1 MILFGKTVFTYSVV
15 TQRDCIDF
23 SMVNTETNGIRHYE
37 ISSVYNQLDK
47 IISSLMCG
55 DVYWCAYNGRYHD
68 ETILNYCIINY
79 NELKNKSIGDI
90 IFRIDS
96 FADIV
101 HTHPYQDWINYK
113 HAYKFNSFDLA
124 PLFYNK
130 GIVQFEDAV
139 FECLK
144 KVVDSNIKV
153 PKGCFLDRRTYSREL
168 SKSNALIYNELLVE
182 KSTDVFFREFIERE
196 YPIRVM
202 NDNITTIGTKL
213 FKLFYNT
220 KSTFK
225 PIDNRYSSISIN
237 DIIPK
242 SYNFNFAGNNA
253 FLSELR
259 NININPDYVLS
270 VVLPERIATL
280 TSGGLKGFAEKG
292 VFDNKSKHI
301 YYVDFKSAWPSV
313 AINFK
318 ITPDKMSPGAFSYAL
333 ETMLKLRGCNDSG
346 KTYSEQFKLATNSF
360 IGSLMLETS
369 GVHDFKAFMTIKVMS
384 ALETISLIESLG
396 DIDVLQINNDGIV
409 FMSDKTKNAIR
420 LELDEW
426 EEKHNIQLNFKEYKL
441 FCQYSINDWFA
452 VASDL
457 NIITSGFFKYGSSKY
472 PLASAEAAR
481 IAITDNINVDA
492 AMSYIDTSMFE
503 LRRKAPEGKK
513 FILKSP
519 DGQYIDSGRHIS
531 FVFAKKG
538 VDIYLINN
546 DNTEPKLYLKSTTY
560 SRCAYNMI
568 DIMLYTR
575 IAYQLY
581 SELTITQQKLF

>member
-37 ISSVYNQLDK
+37 ISKVYNQLDK

-90 IFRIDS
+90 IFQIDS
-96 FADIV
+96 FANIV

-130 GIVQFEDAV
+130 GVVQFRDAV
-139 FECLK
+139 FEQLGR
-144 KVVDSNIKV
+144 VVDDNLTV
-153 PKGCFLDRRTYSREL
+153 PKGCFSDRRTYSREL
-168 SKSNALIYNELLVE
+168 SKSNALIYNELLE
-182 KSTDVFFREFIERE
+182 AKTADVLFKEFIERE

-202 NDNITTIGTKL
+202 NDNITTIGMKL

-220 KSTFK
+220 KSTFE

-259 NININPDYVLS
+259 NIIINPDYVLS
-270 VVLPERIATL
+270 VVLPGNIATL
-280 TSGGLKGFAEKG
+280 TLGGLKGFAEKG

-313 AINFK
+313 AVNFK
-318 ITPDKMSPGAFSYAL
+318 ITPDKMSPDAFSYAL
-333 ETMLKLRGCNDSG
+333 ETMLKLRDCNDSG
-346 KTYSEQFKLATNSF
+346 KTYSKQFKLATNSF

-369 GVHDFKAFMTIKVMS
+369 GVHDFKAFMSIKIMS

-396 DIDVLQINNDGIV
+396 NVDILQINNDGIV
-409 FMSDKTKNAIR
+409 FMSEKTKNTTR

-452 VASDL
+452 VDSNS
-457 NIITSGFFKYGSSKY
+457 NIITSGFFKYGSSKF
-472 PLASAEAAR
+472 PLASS
-481 IAITDNINVDA
+481 IAVIMSITDNKTVDDV
-492 AMSYIDTSMFE
+492 MCMIDTSKYVISKNAGKDKVFCIKRDGLFE
-503 LRRKAPEGKK
+503 NPIGSNICFTITKNGYSL
-513 FILKSP
+513 
-519 DGQYIDSGRHIS
+519 YI
-531 FVFAKKG
+531 KG
-538 VDIYLINN
+538 DYVS
-546 DNTEPKLYLKSTTY
+546 EPKLVY
-560 SRCAYNMI
+560 SRIILGKAQYKDI
-568 DIMLYTR
+568 DMMWYINK
-575 IAYQLY
+575 AYQLY
-581 SELTITQQKLF
+581 SELTVKQQKLL